1 MVTPTACRPE
11 QPRVDDV
18 ALRSR
23 LRNVPLTDE
32 TIASIASR
40 ARANQRAVG
49 ALTCLGV
56 DNNTHGCG
64 RITHR
69 KALRSLD
76 VSNGGDGVRCCHPV
90 STRQKKPVSFKGYTL
105 NSFQVEAAE
114 AIEDGNNVLLAAP
127 TGAGKTL
134 VAEYAIEHA
143 VSQGKRAIYTSPIK
157 ALSNQKFRD
166 FKNDGLR
173 VGLMTGDLTLD
184 PDAPLVIMTTEIF
197 RNAVFEDPERF
208 QDTDFVIFD
217 EVHFVDDVDRG
228 TVWEESLIFAPEHVR
243 FVGLSATIANLHEF
257 GEWIREV
264 RHQDLTVIEHKKR
277 PVPLSHRLFHQDAG
291 VFQLSQRPRAIA
303 LHERAAARDKKHSD
317 RDHRVSKRERQRS
330 KWGDKRERARGKRHR
345 FGPRPYVMLLDELQ
359 HRQFLPALYFCFSRK
374 ECEIKA
380 ERSMGRRLL
389 DRRERGLVED
399 LFHEICDR
407 FELDPEQDPALLA
420 VLDRA
425 LVGVGYHHAGML
437 PIHKEVVERLFTS
450 GMLKL
455 LFTTETFALGINM
468 PARAAIFDLLRK
480 YDGVEMNYMKARDYL
495 QMAGRA
501 GRQGL
506 DKTGLVIS
514 ILEDEDLMDAP
525 LSRYHSGKVEAITS
539 RFNLSYST
547 ILNLYDRLGS
557 KGLQEAYDSSFAA
570 FQAMKGTP
578 AARKKKRAAAHAA
591 LASRVNVLRE
601 AGYLGPDGLLPRG
614 KIAQRINGYEIQ
626 AAELLFSGVLDEM
639 DIHQLAATFTSLI
652 HEERRRA
659 DPRHQPREP
668 GPLMRAATQA
678 VRRFRDVESDQGVLH
693 PIKEPDW
700 GIAPAIDCWSR
711 GGDIEDLEQLTNGA
725 AGDVVRTLRMAIQM
739 MRQVAQQVGK
749 REQLGSRLN
758 EAIVAVNRDVVD
770 AKRQFELG

>member
-1 MVTPTACRPE
+1 MP
-11 QPRVDDV
+11 
-18 ALRSR
+18 
-23 LRNVPLTDE
+23 
-32 TIASIASR
+32 IA
-40 ARANQRAVG
+40 
-49 ALTCLGV
+49 
-56 DNNTHGCG
+56 
-64 RITHR
+64 
-69 KALRSLD
+69 
-76 VSNGGDGVRCCHPV
+76 
-90 STRQKKPVSFKGYTL
+90 FKGYTL
-105 NSFQVEAAE
+105 NPFQVKAAE
-114 AIEDGNNVLLAAP
+114 AIEAGHNVLLAAP
-127 TGAGKTL
+127 TGSGKTL

-143 VSQGKRAIYTSPIK
+143 IRQGKRAIYTSPIK

-166 FKNDGLR
+166 FKNEGLR

-197 RNAVFEDPERF
+197 RNAVFEDPKRF
-208 QDTDFVIFD
+208 EQTDFAIFD

-264 RHQDLTVIEHKKR
+264 RKQDLAVIEHQKR

-291 VFQLSQRPRAIA
+291 VFQLSQRRRAIT
-303 LHERAAARDKKHSD
+303 LHERALARDKKHHE
-317 RDHRVSKRERQRS
+317 RDHRVSKRERLRS

-345 FGPRPYVMLLDELQ
+345 FGPRPYVMLLDEIQNREL
-359 HRQFLPALYFCFSRK
+359 LPALYFCFSRK

-389 DRRERGLVED
+389 NRSERAKIED
-399 LFHEICDR
+399 LFYEVCDR
-407 FELDPEQDPALLA
+407 FELDPAQDPALVAILG
-420 VLDRA
+420 RA
-425 LVGVGYHHAGML
+425 LTGVGFHHAGML

-450 GMLKL
+450 GNLKL

-468 PARAAIFDLLRK
+468 PARTAIFDLLRK
-480 YDGVEMNYMKARDYL
+480 FDGVQMNYMKARDYL

-506 DKTGLVIS
+506 DKSGLVIS
-514 ILEDEDLMDAP
+514 ILEDEDLLEAP

-557 KGLQEAYDSSFAA
+557 KGLQEAYDSSFLA
-570 FQAMKGTP
+570 FQAMKGS
-578 AARKKKRAAAHAA
+578 AATRQKKRAAAHAA

-601 AGYLGPDGLLPRG
+601 AGYLDKDGLLPRG
-614 KIAQRINGYEIQ
+614 KIAQTINGYEIQ
-626 AAELLFSGVLDEM
+626 AAELLFSGVLEEM

-652 HEERRRA
+652 HEERRRV
-659 DPRHQPREP
+659 DPRQHARQP
-668 GPLMRAATQA
+668 GLLMQQVNQA
-678 VRRFRDVESDQGVLH
+678 VRRFRDVESQQGVLN

-700 GIAPAIDCWSR
+700 GMAPAVDCWSR
-711 GGDIEDLEQLTNGA
+711 GGDVDDLERLSSGD
-725 AGDVVRTLRMAIQM
+725 AGDAVRTLRMAIQM
-739 MRQVAQQVGK
+739 MRQVSLQIGK
-749 REQLGSRLN
+749 REQLSARLE

>member
-1 MVTPTACRPE
+1 MPTSPKE
-11 QPRVDDV
+11 
-18 ALRSR
+18 
-23 LRNVPLTDE
+23 
-32 TIASIASR
+32 
-40 ARANQRAVG
+40 
-49 ALTCLGV
+49 
-56 DNNTHGCG
+56 
-64 RITHR
+64 
-69 KALRSLD
+69 
-76 VSNGGDGVRCCHPV
+76 PV
-90 STRQKKPVSFKGYTL
+90 QFKGYTL
-105 NSFQVEAAE
+105 NPFQVEAAE
-114 AIEDGNNVLLAAP
+114 AIEAGENVMLAAP

-143 VSQGKRAIYTSPIK
+143 VKQGRRAIYTSPIK

-208 QDTDFVIFD
+208 QDTDFAIFD

-257 GEWIREV
+257 GEWVREV
-264 RHQDLTVIEHKKR
+264 RQQDLTVIEHKKR
-277 PVPLSHRLFHQDAG
+277 PVPLSHRLFHKDAG
-291 VFQLSQRPRAIA
+291 VFQLAQRKRAITF
-303 LHERAAARDKKHSD
+303 LERAQARDKQHD
-317 RDHRVSKRERQRS
+317 ERGGRVSRRECERS
-330 KWGDKRERARGKRHR
+330 KWGDKRERGRGRR
-345 FGPRPYVMLLDELQ
+345 NSFGPRPYVLLLDEIQ
-359 HRQFLPALYFCFSRK
+359 NRQLLPALYFCFSRK

-389 DRRERGLVED
+389 DKRERAGIED
-399 LFHEICDR
+399 LFYEICDR
-407 FELDPEQDPALLA
+407 FELDPDQDPGLLGI
-420 VLDRA
+420 LGRA
-425 LVGVGYHHAGML
+425 LAGVGYHHAGML

-450 GMLKL
+450 GLLKL

-468 PARAAIFDLLRK
+468 PARTAIFDLLRK
-480 YDGVEMNYMKARDYL
+480 YDGVQMNYMKARDYL

-506 DKTGLVIS
+506 DETGLVIA
-514 ILEDEDLMDAP
+514 ILEDEDLLEAP
-525 LSRYHSGKVEAITS
+525 LSRYHSGKVEPITS

-557 KGLQEAYDSSFAA
+557 KGLQEAYDRSFAA
-570 FQAMKGTP
+570 FQALKGS
-578 AARKKKRAAAHAA
+578 ASARQKKRAAAHAA

-601 AGYLGPDGLLPRG
+601 AGYLDDSGLLPRG
-614 KIAQRINGYEIQ
+614 KVAQRINGYEIQ
-626 AAELLFSGVLDEM
+626 AAELLFSGVLEEM
-639 DIHQLAATFTSLI
+639 DLHQLAATFTALI

-659 DPRHQPREP
+659 DPKQHRREP
-668 GPLMRAATQA
+668 GPLMKKATAA
-678 VRRFRDVESDQGVLH
+678 VRRFRDVEHAQGIAV

-700 GIAPAIDCWSR
+700 GIAPAVDCWSR
-711 GGDIEDLEQLTNGA
+711 GGDIEDLERLTHGD

-739 MRQVAQQVGK
+739 MRQVAMQVGK
-749 REQLGSRLN
+749 REALGARLE
-758 EAIVAVNRDVVD
+758 EAIVAVNRDAVD